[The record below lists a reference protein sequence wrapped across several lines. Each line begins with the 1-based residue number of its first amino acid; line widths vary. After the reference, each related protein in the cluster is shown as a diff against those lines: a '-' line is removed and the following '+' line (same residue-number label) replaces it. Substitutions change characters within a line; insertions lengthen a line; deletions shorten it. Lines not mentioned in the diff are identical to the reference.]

1 MPQKRKRGKGM
12 QKIFESCYDLDRR
25 CYEKY
30 NLTEDILMEHAA
42 DAMARH
48 IRAYDGNKERI
59 LIVSGPG
66 NNGADGITLAR
77 LLYGDFEVSL
87 YLPYGAK
94 SAMAKIQLERFC
106 QLGGEAVQALPS
118 RADIVV
124 DALFGAGLSKPL
136 DTKGIDVVDRLN
148 AMAAYKIAC
157 DIPTGIDPKGNPN
170 PIAFKA
176 DITITMGALKTAL
189 YSDHAKPY
197 TGSIEVADLGVSRK
211 HYERHSNL
219 FLLEEEDFNPPIR
232 TNPASHKGHFGHLCV
247 IAGSKRGAAVL
258 CGLAGLRF
266 GAGLV
271 TLISDRSIDNL
282 PFSLMQSHTLPET
295 TSAIAMGMGMGY
307 DYDPIMIKTAILEED
322 IPILMDADMC
332 YLPWIKR
339 LLDKCSKTVLTPHP
353 KEFSALLRTLDI
365 DDVSVSEIQK
375 DRFGWARR
383 FSEIYPEAVLILKG
397 ANTLI
402 AHRETIYVNA
412 LGTPVLSQAGSGD
425 LLSGLVASLLAQ
437 GYTPLNAAING
448 TLAHAFCARRYEGS
462 NYSATAEDLIEE
474 IRWLSR

>member
-1 MPQKRKRGKGM
+1 MKKV
-12 QKIFESCYDLDRR
+12 FEHCYDLDRR

-42 DAMARH
+42 EAMERH
-48 IRAYDGNKERI
+48 IREFHGEKGRI
-59 LIVSGPG
+59 LIIAGPG

-77 LLYGDFEVSL
+77 LLHGDYEISL

-94 SAMAKIQLERFC
+94 SNMAKIQLERLC
-106 QLGGEAVQALPS
+106 QLGLEPVQALPYH
-118 RADIVV
+118 ADIIV
-124 DALFGAGLSKPL
+124 DALFGAGFAKSL
-136 DTKGIDVVDRLN
+136 DTRGMDLVDTLNSID
-148 AMAAYKIAC
+148 AYKIAC
-157 DIPTGIDPKGNPN
+157 DIPSGIDPKGNPN

-176 DITITMGALKTAL
+176 DTTITMGALKTAL

-197 TGSIEVADLGVSRK
+197 VGQIEVAALGISRRN
-211 HYERHSNL
+211 YEHHTNT
-219 FLLEEEDFNPPIR
+219 FLLEEKDFNPPIR
-232 TNPASHKGHFGHLCV
+232 TNPASHKGTYGHLCV
-247 IAGSKRGAAVL
+247 IAGNKRGAAVL

-282 PFSLMQSHTLPET
+282 PFSLMQSGTLPDT

-307 DYDPIMIKTAILEED
+307 EYDPILIKSTIVEED

-332 YLPWIKR
+332 YVPWIKT
-339 LLDKCSKTVLTPHP
+339 LLDTCSKTIVTPHP
-353 KEFSALLRTLDI
+353 KEFATLLKTLEI
-365 DDVSVSEIQK
+365 DEVSVSQIQK
-375 DRFGWARR
+375 DRFGWAKR
-383 FSEIYPEAVLILKG
+383 FSELYPNTVLILKG

-402 AHRETIYVNA
+402 AHEGIIYINP
-412 LGTPVLSQAGSGD
+412 LGNQVLSQAGSGD

-448 TLAHAFCARRYEGS
+448 SLAHAFCARHYEGADF
-462 NYSATAEDLIEE
+462 SATAEDLIDV
-474 IRWLSR
+474 IRTLAKTAS